1 MNGKLASDEISRQ
14 VHILQDF
21 ENASPR
27 LNLFFSQTPVFLF
40 FILSFITLLDTNIG
54 LIKTHVLL
62 AFMKKSSLKCTSI
75 YAADL
80 KIKHFQDKII
90 GRLRAS
96 QTLATHSKQASCFL
110 HLPSVLTLAV
120 PLFRCT
126 LQQNR

>member
-1 MNGKLASDEISRQ
+1 MIAKLASDEISRQ

-27 LNLFFSQTPVFLF
+27 LNFFPQTPVFLF
-40 FILSFITLLDTNIG
+40 FILIFITLLDTNID
-54 LIKTHVLL
+54 LIRTHVLL

-90 GRLRAS
+90 GGLRAS
-96 QTLATHSKQASCFL
+96 QTLASHAKQASCFL
-110 HLPSVLTLAV
+110 HWPSVLTLAV